1 VTAGEGRFGGNRS
14 VGAVDSWHDRSP
26 RFGSSALGSATAPTD
41 QIAPVAAL
49 LADPARVAMLWALSD
64 GRRRPAGELARCAG
78 VRPSTASAHL
88 ARLLEADL
96 IRVEQ
101 LGRHRFYRLAE
112 SRLVEAM
119 EVLSTVSAAAHPCR
133 AAAAPGLDPALRRAR
148 MCYDHVAGELG
159 AGIARALEEARCLE
173 RHEQAYLVTES
184 GLSRF
189 EALGLSVDRLAAA
202 APRRPLARA
211 CLDWSERRFHL
222 AGVLGAAL
230 ATRFLDLGWVD
241 RHPGSR
247 ALRISNEGR
256 RAFRREFG
264 LLLY

>member
-1 VTAGEGRFGGNRS
+1 MTIHPVPVPGPSEPAAGHS
-14 VGAVDSWHDRSP
+14 
-26 RFGSSALGSATAPTD
+26 D

-78 VRPSTASAHL
+78 VQPSTASTHL
-88 ARLLEADL
+88 RRLLEAGL

-101 LGRHRFYRLAE
+101 LGRHRYYALTE
-112 SRLVEAM
+112 GRLVQAM
-119 EVLSTVSAAAHPCR
+119 EILSTIAPAPSGR
-133 AAAAPGLDPALRRAR
+133 APAPRGLDAALRRAR

-159 AGIARALEEARCLE
+159 AGIAHALEEAGCLE
-173 RHEQAYLVTES
+173 RREQEYVVTGRGER
-184 GLSRF
+184 RF
-189 EALGLSVDRLAAA
+189 AELGLAVDRLAAA

-222 AGVLGAAL
+222 AGALGAAL
-230 ATRFLDLGWVD
+230 ATRFLDLGWVA

-247 ALRISNEGR
+247 ALRISNDGR
-256 RAFRREFG
+256 RGFRREFG
-264 LLLY
+264 LLLH